1 MINLTNPLIDF
12 ALTAVQQAALLAQE
26 IRDEMVSPAITKEDR
41 SPVTVAD
48 FAAQA
53 VVGYY
58 LERRFNQLS
67 LVGEENAGVLKTAAG
82 ADTLEKITE
91 FVSRIIPGVTPG
103 EVCDYID
110 RGAGEVEDCYW
121 TLDPIDGTK
130 GFLRGD
136 QYAVALGYVE
146 EGEVRVGVLGCP
158 NLPPEKLGD
167 LNGQGS
173 LLVASRG
180 EGSWLTV
187 LERSPAE
194 QSFTRIFVSTQAD
207 PAQARVLRSFESGHT
222 NVSQIDRFQEVMG
235 TRLDP
240 VRMDSQAKYALLA
253 AGEGEIYLRLLSAG
267 QKDYREKV
275 WDQAAGSLLV
285 EEAGGIVTDLDG
297 TALDFSRGRR
307 LTGNRGLCAT
317 NGVLHQKTLQAL
329 KELDA

>member
-12 ALTAVQQAALLAQE
+12 ALTAVQQAAFLAQE
-26 IRDEMVSPAITKEDR
+26 IQDEMVSPAITKEDR

-67 LVGEENAGVLKTAAG
+67 LVGEENAEVLKTAAG
-82 ADTLEKITE
+82 ADTLEIING
-91 FVSRIIPGVTPG
+91 FVSRIIPGITPN

-110 RGAGEVEDCYW
+110 RGGGEVEDHYW

-146 EGEVRVGVLGCP
+146 EGEVQVGVLGCP
-158 NLPPEKLGD
+158 NLAPEKLGD
-167 LNGQGS
+167 LKGQGS

-180 EGSWLTV
+180 EGSWLAV
-187 LERSPAE
+187 LEKSPAE
-194 QSFTRIFVSTQAD
+194 QSFTRFFVSTQAD
-207 PAQARVLRSFESGHT
+207 PAEARLLRSFESGHT
-222 NVSQIDRFQEVMG
+222 NVSQIDRFQEVIG

-240 VRMDSQAKYALLA
+240 VQMDSQAKYALLG
-253 AGEGEIYLRLLSAG
+253 AGEGEIYLRLLSPDC
-267 QKDYREKV
+267 QDYREKV
-275 WDQAAGSLLV
+275 WDQAAGSILV
-285 EEAGGIVTDLDG
+285 EEAGGIVTDLNG

-307 LTGNRGLCAT
+307 LSGNRGLCAT
-317 NGVLHQKTLQAL
+317 NGVLHQKALQAL